1 MVGIS
6 KITPVRVIVPLKID
20 SKDNKKGNSK
30 VVQKTPDK
38 KGIRDDGASVQHIDE
53 RI

>member
-6 KITPVRVIVPLKID
+6 KITPVRVISPLKVD
-20 SKDNKKGNSK
+20 SKNKKGNSAA
-30 VVQKTPDK
+30 VQKTPK
-38 KGIRDDGASVQHIDE
+38 KKEVRDGDASVKHIDE

>member
-6 KITPVRVIVPLKID
+6 KITPVRVIAPLKVD
-20 SKDNKKGNSK
+20 SKDSRKGNSA
-30 VVQKTPDK
+30 VVQKTPEK
-38 KGIRDDGASVQHIDE
+38 KGVKDDDTSVKHIDE